1 VGVLVPGGQ
10 TIFNCGFNK
19 LDHRV
24 QHTSCTMGIGKFLAA
39 MPCEYQFLEYNLL
52 EQHISL
58 YRKGA
63 CQCSV
68 KREIEEALSPFGDLQ
83 AAAVLCSLRGPP
95 AGYTEGPCSY
105 CGLPELHEGNQ
116 LQFQK
121 DQCSV
126 KREIEQA
133 LSPFGDLQ
141 AAAVL
146 CSLRGPPAGYTEGPC
161 SYCGLPELHEG
172 NQLQFQKEMSDDD
185 DLHGGAVHD
194 PAQGGPKQL
203 DLKLQISRFESLFSM
218 ELRKINDC
226 FNRFHLEYIG
236 RMKVSS

>member
-1 VGVLVPGGQ
+1 VEVGVLVPGSQ

-121 DQCSV
+121 
-126 KREIEQA
+126 
-133 LSPFGDLQ
+133 
-141 AAAVL
+141 
-146 CSLRGPPAGYTEGPC
+146 
-161 SYCGLPELHEG
+161 
-172 NQLQFQKEMSDDD
+172 EMSDDD

-226 FNRFHLEYIG
+226 FNRLHLEYIG